1 MYSLTFGSKNRKTG
15 SIPVSMSSRET
26 CPDACPLKDGACYA
40 RFSFLGMHWA
50 KLSEGKIGLTFDAF
64 LIKIKE
70 IPKNKLF
77 RIGQAG
83 DLPGVNNDIDAEKL
97 DRLVSAAAHTRAWG
111 YTHKPVGEGYEKNRA
126 AIKKANEKITIN
138 LSADSLT
145 EADELAALN
154 IAPVVTTLPA
164 NAGTGTCY
172 TPQGRKVIVCPA
184 QLREDITCEKCQL
197 CQKKRTVIV
206 GFIAHGKAKNKIK

>member
-1 MYSLTFGSKNRKTG
+1 MYSLSLASGNRKTG
-15 SIPVSMSSRET
+15 SIPVSMSSKET
-26 CPDACPLKDGACYA
+26 CPDTCPLKDGACYA
-40 RFSFLGMHWA
+40 RFSFLGMHWS
-50 KLSEGKIGLTFDAF
+50 KLSSGKIGVTFDEF

-83 DLPGVNNDIDAEKL
+83 DLPGLNNDIDAEKL
-97 DRLVSAAAHTRAWG
+97 DRLVEAASHTRAWA

-138 LSADSLT
+138 LSADGLD

-154 IAPVVTTLPA
+154 IGPVVTTLPA